1 MGKNRINCNK
11 LRRKTKEDAI
21 QEIFDMKMKI
31 LQVFMKHKTDI
42 HTAVDPEGLEDISRV
57 FDLRWWNLFR
67 LEKEG
72 CDLNEITSHV
82 FENLKSYLQN
92 GAPFIPGENIQIL
105 QNDMK
110 IVITELIKSE
120 ALFEQTIK
128 KDTVKSQWD
137 LVLQHPH
144 LDELRRLPSVIL
156 RVSLSANSE
165 AGCEQSNS
173 KYNRAKNKYSTT
185 MKLPMI
191 RARMRVGS
199 NGPPIH
205 LFNPTPVL
213 EYWIDNRHRLAEKQ
227 WIKSLDESVVVSRLR
242 KEAEKKYT

>member
-1 MGKNRINCNK
+1 
-11 LRRKTKEDAI
+11 
-21 QEIFDMKMKI
+21 
-31 LQVFMKHKTDI
+31 
-42 HTAVDPEGLEDISRV
+42 
-57 FDLRWWNLFR
+57 
-67 LEKEG
+67 
-72 CDLNEITSHV
+72 
-82 FENLKSYLQN
+82 
-92 GAPFIPGENIQIL
+92 
-105 QNDMK
+105 MK
-110 IVITELIKSE
+110 IVITELMKSE
-120 ALFEQTIK
+120 ALFKQTIK

-205 LFNPTPVL
+205 VFNPTPVL
-213 EYWIDNRHRLAEKQ
+213 EY
-227 WIKSLDESVVVSRLR
+227 
-242 KEAEKKYT
+242 